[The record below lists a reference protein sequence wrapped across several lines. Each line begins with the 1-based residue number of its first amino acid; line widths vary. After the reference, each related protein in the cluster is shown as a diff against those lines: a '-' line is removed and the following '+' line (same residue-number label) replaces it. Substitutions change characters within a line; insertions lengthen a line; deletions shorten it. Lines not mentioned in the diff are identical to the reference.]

1 MSFLIGIDGGGTG
14 CRAVVCDPAGR
25 RLGYGKAGPANLMTN
40 FDGARKSIVEACNL
54 ALAEAGLPS
63 SALADSKVFL
73 GLAGAKN
80 GDTASR
86 MQAKLPFRRCLIE
99 TDAVIALEG
108 ALGPEDGAVAIIGT
122 GSIFIYRVDG
132 IIRVAGGW
140 GFLVGDLGSGG
151 RLGRALLQ
159 ETLLTYDSIHPGS
172 ELTARVLSRFANNPQ
187 TIVEY
192 AQTARPGEFGELAPL
207 VFEFAAKGDPVG
219 QRIIRKAVADIE
231 DTLNVILAHN
241 RLGLCMLGGL
251 GQKFAPL
258 LDSRIRSRM
267 RPPRGDALDGAIA
280 LARKHFSP
288 RGDHGV

>member
-1 MSFLIGIDGGGTG
+1 MPFLIGIDGGGTG
-14 CRAVVCDPAGR
+14 CRAVVCDSAGR

-40 FDGARKSIVEACNL
+40 FDGARKSIVEACGL

-63 SALADSKVFL
+63 RALADSKVFL

-80 GDTASR
+80 GNTASR
-86 MQAKLPFRRCLIE
+86 MRAKLPFRRCLIE

-108 ALGPEDGAVAIIGT
+108 ALGPEDGVVAIIGT
-122 GSIFIYRVDG
+122 GSIFIYRVAG
-132 IIRVAGGW
+132 VIRVAGGW
-140 GFLVGDLGSGG
+140 GFLVGDLGSGA

-159 ETLLTYDSIHPGS
+159 ETLLTYDHIHPGS

-192 AQTARPGEFGELAPL
+192 AQMARPGEFGELAPL

-231 DTLNVILAHN
+231 DTLNVILAPN

-258 LDSRIRSRM
+258 LNSRIRSRL
-267 RPPRGDALDGAIA
+267 RRPRGDALDGAIA
-280 LARKHFSP
+280 LARKHFP
-288 RGDHGV
+288 PEGNKDA